1 MLVIAGG
8 LDLSRPGAPPFPKV
22 EDWHWTQHN
31 HFKAVYESDHRSVFL
46 MRQRIQRH
54 PYLALF
60 DAPDA
65 NVSTDVRTSATV
77 PLQALYLMN
86 NAFVQQQAA
95 GLARRVLAAPG
106 TDDER
111 IRLACELAWSR
122 PPAGLE
128 LARAQEH
135 LARFRD
141 ELLKSGLGADAAR
154 TEAWASYVRVLLSA
168 NEFFYVD

>member
-1 MLVIAGG
+1 MLNIADG
-8 LDLSRPGAPPFPKV
+8 LQLARPGAPPFPQL

-86 NAFVQQQAA
+86 NAFVQKQADGMA
-95 GLARRVLAAPG
+95 KRLLATPGNDKDRIGLACL
-106 TDDER
+106 
-111 IRLACELAWSR
+111 LAWSR
-122 PPAGLE
+122 PPTGPEFDRATEHLTRFREE
-128 LARAQEH
+128 LMKSGANEAVARA
-135 LARFRD
+135 A
-141 ELLKSGLGADAAR
+141 
-154 TEAWASYVRVLLSA
+154 AWASYARVLLSA